1 MQSISIELHQFIEDL
16 TNHDYTV
23 YCVFDLWLCI
33 SSSSF
38 VLLLLFS
45 ITIGA
50 SVVVGAYIVAV
61 ASIVVAAFDVSV
73 TITASIAITAS
84 NAVTVSNAVSVII
97 FTVAITIVN
106 NSSSFPFPLLVL
118 CCQFGYRS
126 TIQFYWYL
134 AVTHKTRQLC
144 CYYNENFIQF
154 TNHNNSHQNHVNTI
168 LEKINWKRNCH
179 NFGNTDQ
186 AFQIDGILKWNNYCF
201 RNIVKVMSVFMLW
214 ISIQ

>member
-1 MQSISIELHQFIEDL
+1 MITLFIVCSIFD
-16 TNHDYTV
+16 
-23 YCVFDLWLCI
+23 CVFHLLHLYCFC
-33 SSSSF
+33 SSLSLS
-38 VLLLLFS
+38 VLLLS
-45 ITIGA
+45 
-50 SVVVGAYIVAV
+50 SVLI
-61 ASIVVAAFDVSV
+61 SSPLPLLSLLPSNDVSV
-73 TITASIAITAS
+73 TITASIAITA
-84 NAVTVSNAVSVII
+84 SNAVSVII